1 MNQFGGLQAF
11 EQLYGDCYAHVS
23 TTVILKLLKT
33 LGIVDDVRNI
43 KDKDQTYINDL
54 AILITPIIFV
64 IMVYLIQIIRVSLEP
79 LDLILIILMLIGIA
93 ISMRFHKKI

>member
-1 MNQFGGLQAF
+1 MSLEIVTFFILLFITLIIYSILYLIFVGGLK
-11 EQLYGDCYAHVS
+11 YIYNRIWNRD
-23 TTVILKLLKT
+23 
-33 LGIVDDVRNI
+33 N
-43 KDKDQTYINDL
+43 TYINDL